1 MVTKSAEMSCNDV
14 VTFFVNLL
22 LGAVAQ
28 DLRLISQSGVMRK
41 CYSRVSFILCVV
53 AGEVCL
59 CLPLSHLR

>member
-28 DLRLISQSGVMRK
+28 DLRLISVK
-41 CYSRVSFILCVV
+41 VELCANVIPELASYYV
-53 AGEVCL
+53 L
-59 CLPLSHLR
+59 